1 MVNQKCVSIFK
12 TFSRDEIKLFSRF
25 IETGYFNGRKA
36 VIALFNEIIRYYP
49 TFSSKKFTKEDVY
62 SRAFGDNKY
71 KENSFRFLISSLDRL
86 AVKFITYRSI
96 ERKEREWTNY
106 MFGEFNRRN
115 LKDVFDFHIGR
126 FEKIIR
132 ENQQVESAFFYD
144 RFLLNVNKLNYN
156 IIYQK
161 ILNNRKAV
169 INQAKELSD
178 SAYYLTI
185 FYLTELISEYIK
197 LVVYS
202 INYGIDF
209 SNDFL
214 GKVLD
219 SIDFNKLISGVGKD
233 KPYFFM
239 LDIYLKQLI
248 AYSQL
253 ENDETYF
260 SYKDAFLSN
269 LEKMNDTERS
279 YHFTSLIGLCYI
291 KDNISQTES
300 DSDFSMEILNLNEI
314 ILENEYY
321 KVDKI
326 THIPVTLFRNILF
339 EAIRFKKYEWVEYF
353 ISKYID
359 KLLSNERNNMMNFSY
374 AHLYYAKGEFS
385 KAIKYLDKIF
395 IDRFIY
401 KFDVYN
407 LKIKILFEQGLY
419 EDIPETIQNYKK
431 FLKRN
436 KVASASLLE
445 SYVNFINITEKL
457 SSYLRK
463 PKRGQNFKTMRHYV
477 MKTKNINNRLW
488 LKDKI
493 EIVIKQREEAEKELK
508 KWIKRKRAQH
518 KSARK
523 AEYK

>member
-1 MVNQKCVSIFK
+1 MINQKCVSIFK
-12 TFSRDEIKLFSRF
+12 TFTREELKLFSRF
-25 IETGYFNGRKA
+25 IESGYFNGRKA
-36 VIALFNEIIRYYP
+36 VVVLFKEIIRYYP
-49 TFSSKKFTKEDVY
+49 TFNSKEFTKESIY
-62 SRAFGDNKY
+62 SKAFGNNKY
-71 KENSFRFLISSLDRL
+71 KESTFRVLIAHLDRL

-96 ERKEREWTNY
+96 ERKKREWTNY
-106 MFGEFNRRN
+106 MFEEFNRRN
-115 LKDVFDFHIGR
+115 LKDVFDFHIGK

-132 ENQQVESAFFYD
+132 ENQLVESAFFYD

-219 SIDFNKLISGVGKD
+219 SIDFNKFISAVSKD

-239 LDIYLKQLI
+239 IDIYLKQLI

-253 ENDETYF
+253 EKDETYF

-291 KDNISQTES
+291 KDNIFQTES
-300 DSDFSMEILNLNEI
+300 DSDFAMEILNLNEI

-326 THIPVTLFRNILF
+326 TNIPVTLFRNILF

-353 ISKYID
+353 IEKFVD
-359 KLLSNERNNMMNFSY
+359 KLMSDERKNMMNFAY
-374 AHLYYAKGEFS
+374 AHLFYAKGEYS
-385 KAIKYLDKIF
+385 MALRYINKIF

-407 LKIKILFEQGLY
+407 LNLKILFEQGLY
-419 EDIPETIQNYKK
+419 EDIPETIKNYKK

-436 KVASASLLE
+436 KVASASLLD
-445 SYVNFINITEKL
+445 SYLNFIKVTEKL
-457 SSYLRK
+457 SYYLRK
-463 PKRGQNFKTMRHYV
+463 SGRGHSYKELRLFVMRV
-477 MKTKNINNRLW
+477 KNINNRQW
-488 LKDKI
+488 LIEKI
-493 EIVIKQREEAEKELK
+493 DAIIKQKEESEKELK
-508 KWIKRKRAQH
+508 KWIKRRGTR
-518 KSARK
+518 KSIK
-523 AEYK
+523 NHY

>member
-1 MVNQKCVSIFK
+1 MIGNKCISVFK
-12 TFSRDEIKLFSRF
+12 SFSRDEIKLYSLF
-25 IETGYFNGRKA
+25 IESRYFNNREA
-36 VIALFNEIIRYYP
+36 VSVLFKEIIKFYP
-49 TFSSKKFTKEDVY
+49 SFSAKGFTEVAVYEKAFNKKFNYNTYRV
-62 SRAFGDNKY
+62 
-71 KENSFRFLISSLDRL
+71 LITILDKT

-96 ERKEREWTNY
+96 EKKDREWTNY
-106 MFGEFNRRN
+106 MFEEFNRRN
-115 LKDVFDFHIGR
+115 LKDVFDMHIGK
-126 FEKIIR
+126 FERILKD
-132 ENQQVESAFFYD
+132 NKQVESAFFYD

-185 FYLTELISEYIK
+185 FYLTEIISEYIK

-202 INYGIDF
+202 VNYEIDF

-214 GKVLD
+214 AKVLD
-219 SIDFNKLISGVGKD
+219 SFDFNKLISAVGKD
-233 KPYFFM
+233 KPYYFM

-253 ENDETYF
+253 ENNASYFTY
-260 SYKDAFLSN
+260 KEAVISN
-269 LEKMNDTERS
+269 LDRINNTERS

-300 DSDFSMEILNLNEI
+300 DSDFALEILNINEI

-321 KVDKI
+321 LVDKI
-326 THIPVTLFRNILF
+326 NHIPVTLFRNILF
-339 EAIRFKKYEWVEYF
+339 EAIRFKKFAWVEYF
-353 ISKYID
+353 IAKYSKKVMPD
-359 KLLSNERNNMMNFSY
+359 ERANIMNFSY
-374 AHLYYAKGEFS
+374 AHLYYAQEKFS
-385 KAIKYLDKIF
+385 KALTHLDKIF
-395 IDRFIY
+395 IDRFMY

-419 EDIPETIQNYKK
+419 SDIIESIKSYRK

-436 KVASASLLE
+436 KVASALLLE

-457 SSYLRK
+457 SGYLLRPRK
-463 PKRGQNFKTMRHYV
+463 GHNFPELRLFV
-477 MKTKNINNRLW
+477 LQRKNINNRQW
-488 LKDKI
+488 LKEKI
-493 EIVIKQREEAEKELK
+493 EIIIKQKENF
-508 KWIKRKRAQH
+508 
-518 KSARK
+518 
-523 AEYK
+523 EG